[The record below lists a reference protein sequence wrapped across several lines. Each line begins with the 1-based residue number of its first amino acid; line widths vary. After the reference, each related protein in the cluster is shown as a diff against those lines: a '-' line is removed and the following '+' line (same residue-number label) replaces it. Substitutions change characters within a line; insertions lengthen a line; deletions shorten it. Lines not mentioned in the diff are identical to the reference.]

1 MTRRIAIVLALV
13 GACHGSEPKREMKPA
28 PKQSTATQADL
39 ARELDEADRRG
50 TQPAFKQHWQ
60 GLALHWTVTRQRLL
74 CLSADACHVAPFAIE
89 RPAKHGWM
97 PALAFAP
104 GEFAKVEAGCGAAE
118 QCELEFEGKLDE
130 LNVSGELPTSLRF
143 SDVRVVRAVASTHAT

>member
-1 MTRRIAIVLALV
+1 MKMRLAIVLVVA
-13 GACHGSEPKREMKPA
+13 ACSAHRETKPVVTKSA
-28 PKQSTATQADL
+28 ATQADL
-39 ARELDEADRRG
+39 AREIDDAERRG
-50 TQPAFKQHWQ
+50 TQAAIKQHWQ

-104 GEFAKVEAGCGAAE
+104 GEFQKVLSGCGAAE
-118 QCELEFEGKLDE
+118 QCTLELDFKLDQ
-130 LNVSGELPTSLRF
+130 LNVSAEAPTSMRF
-143 SDVRVVRAVASTHAT
+143 SDVRVVSAHTS